1 MPMQQVEFEFPD
13 PDKKDAGDVE
23 VEVEGNEAEFELE
36 VEGAVG
42 REVVGKKAPKGEVEI
57 EIEEVTREVSQEEM
71 EALIPKPVGY
81 RVLIALPNIEETFS
95 GGIVKA
101 AKTLH
106 EEYILSTIGVVLD
119 MGEQAYSDKDRFP
132 TGPWCKAGDFVM
144 FRANTGTRFKVGA
157 QEYRLMND
165 DSIEAVVNDPSGIT
179 RA

>member
-1 MPMQQVEFEFPD
+1 MTELTALE
-13 PDKKDAGDVE
+13 KKRQA
-23 VEVEGNEAEFELE
+23 
-36 VEGAVG
+36 
-42 REVVGKKAPKGEVEI
+42 KKEEI
-57 EIEEVTREVSQEEM
+57 EVSQEEM
-71 EALIPKPVGY
+71 EAFIPKPVGY
-81 RVLIALPNIEETFS
+81 RVLVALPNVEETFS
-95 GGIVKA
+95 NGILKA

-119 MGEQAYSDKDRFP
+119 MGEQAYTDKDRFP